1 MARKKQDGR
10 RMEEERKKAE
20 KSPWCHTHRGLS
32 VFKMLPQNYAFIL
45 KPARKIEE
53 KAWRFGKI
61 IVNLQM
67 ETKD

>member
-1 MARKKQDGR
+1 VSHSYQKGVSFGGKETPTAYFLTHFYTLEATAKLRFYFETSKKNR
-10 RMEEERKKAE
+10 
-20 KSPWCHTHRGLS
+20 
-32 VFKMLPQNYAFIL
+32 
-45 KPARKIEE
+45 E